1 MSISISRVEAIL
13 KDDGRYKP
21 SSKILKQRDLYEKA
35 NNEIIQNI
43 IDPDQQPGMDIDI
56 RNIYQRSTRTLGS
69 YVTLD
74 WLHRLKILRTI
85 DEIKKYSIDF
95 SKKRPLNI
103 LMVAEPGSGKS
114 HFVKCL
120 AESLKGYNVSPVLF
134 NMATFQAPDDLIQP
148 IEAVRNLKVQDKL
161 PILFID
167 EFDSEKKNY
176 PALLPLLWDGEVHLG
191 YRELKLGKLIIIL
204 AGSSRQVISTIEDAR
219 KMENRETS
227 TEDDSKLF
235 DVLSRI
241 NGGLIDIP
249 PLDLKTNN
257 SDRRADKV
265 CMSLTLLQKR
275 FGKDLHLVTWSLLKF
290 IGETKFRYGVRSIA
304 LLIDLIPQDSLKDN
318 CIQIGSLNLPL
329 KSVSSIKNSVLAYHI
344 LPSEKD
350 KDVSGIIERWHKIS
364 NYSTMVRFSDPQEE
378 EDN

>member
-1 MSISISRVEAIL
+1 MSITISKVEAIL

-21 SSKILKQRDLYEKA
+21 PSRILKQRNFYKKA
-35 NNEIIQNI
+35 YNEIIHQI
-43 IDPDQQPGMDIDI
+43 IDSDQPPEMELDI
-56 RNIYQRSTRTLGS
+56 RDHYQRSTRTLGS

-74 WLHRLKILRTI
+74 WSHRLKILRTI
-85 DEIKKYSIDF
+85 DEIKNYSIDF

-120 AESLKGYNVSPVLF
+120 ADSLKGSNVSPVLF

-167 EFDSEKKNY
+167 EFDSEEKNY

-204 AGSSRQVISTIEDAR
+204 AGSRRKVISTIEGAR
-219 KMENRETS
+219 KMENSETA

-249 PLDLKTNN
+249 PLDLK
-257 SDRRADKV
+257 SYDRDRRADKV
-265 CMSLTLLQKR
+265 CMSLTLLQRR
-275 FGKDLHLVTWSLLKF
+275 FGKDLHLVPWSLLKF

-344 LPSEKD
+344 LPSDKD
-350 KDVSGIIERWHKIS
+350 KDVNGIIERWHKIG